1 MRSISLD
8 HDVIDD
14 LPIEDL
20 IDMPQGLLDE
30 DQGLLDEALLDKTW
44 QVDPLEHKERIP
56 SISIKSLKA

>member
-1 MRSISLD
+1 M
-8 HDVIDD
+8 IDD